1 MQEQIDALGVE
12 FAEVSFK
19 QIGKP
24 NCIAIGVAE
33 NQLESEQLAYIL
45 PKQRAYLIQFI
56 LVMSALVPLPYS
68 RSMELVS
75 TSRKF
80 GDLRIG
86 GNAFCH
92 LRSICA
98 DGTAI

>member
-45 PKQRAYLIQFI
+45 PRQRAYLIQFI
-56 LVMSALVPLPYS
+56 LVISALEC
-68 RSMELVS
+68 R
-75 TSRKF
+75 
-80 GDLRIG
+80 
-86 GNAFCH
+86 CH
-92 LRSICA
+92 FLAPWNWCRPAENSAICVLA
-98 DGTAI
+98 ETHFAI